1 MVSVVWIR
9 YTQMT
14 AEMLNEIDNNLSHE
28 RDGGIQKQV
37 DDFCIQLE
45 NLMADWKMES
55 IMRDNDMPQTLR
67 YLIADHVMNIYAI
80 IIGIKRLIKP
90 APNTSPVDDITL
102 RAARKV
108 VQITIDFT
116 IDPVPADA
124 AQSVYF

>member
-28 RDGGIQKQV
+28 RDGGIQKKV

-45 NLMADWKMES
+45 NLMAEWKMES
-55 IMRDNDMPQTLR
+55 IMRDDDMPQTLR

-90 APNTSPVDDITL
+90 APNSNPVDDITL

-116 IDPVPADA
+116 IDPVPAGT